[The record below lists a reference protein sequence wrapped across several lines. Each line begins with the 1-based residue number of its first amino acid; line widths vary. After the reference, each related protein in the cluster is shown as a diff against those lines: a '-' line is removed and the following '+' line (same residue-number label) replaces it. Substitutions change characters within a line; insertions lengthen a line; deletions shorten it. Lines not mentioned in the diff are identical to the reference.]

1 MKDIFV
7 KNQNPYELRDNLRH
21 ENDLEIATFKAFT
34 YGECSLKVLGPNIWN
49 ALPVEFKN
57 SNSLSAFKR
66 FLKTWEGP
74 RCNCK
79 MCKAINPQIG
89 NNE

>member
-7 KNQNPYELRDNLRH
+7 KNQNSYQLRDNSRH
-21 ENDLEIATFKAFT
+21 ENYLKNTSFKAFT

-49 ALPVEFKN
+49 ALPIKFKN
-57 SNSLSAFKR
+57 SNSLSSFKNL
-66 FLKTWEGP
+66 LKTWDAP

-79 MCKAINPQIG
+79 MCKVINPQMS
-89 NNE
+89 NE